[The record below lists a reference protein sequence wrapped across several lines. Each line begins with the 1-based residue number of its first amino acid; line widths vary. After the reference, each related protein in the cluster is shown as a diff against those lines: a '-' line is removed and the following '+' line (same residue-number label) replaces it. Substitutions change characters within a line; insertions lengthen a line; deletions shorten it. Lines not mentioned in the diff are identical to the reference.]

1 MTHRGLFTAA
11 TVLMVSA
18 SVVAGVRAKDG
29 DKDKAN
35 KAAAVMDAVV
45 DFGAQLPQP
54 TPAAKSHFLQPVGG
68 QPDDTTTIFRG
79 GTVTFRVNGGGH
91 GVSVYPVT
99 RNTTREDILAAMCPT
114 RSGCAADFFNS
125 ARTITDSEGN
135 VLLEIGTNP
144 PIARVDDPEH
154 IMMGAT
160 ALIQNGVDA
169 AGNPTF
175 APGAFHQGVNCL
187 EVGSPNCSLLRPPVV
202 PAPGTARP
210 IAEQIRV
217 AFPKKGRYL
226 AICMNRAHSF
236 NDWMFAFIDVVG
248 ADGDDQQ

>member
-1 MTHRGLFTAA
+1 MTGRLLTTAA
-11 TVLMVSA
+11 TVFFVGA
-18 SVVAGVRAKDG
+18 SLTTAVRAKDG
-29 DKDKAN
+29 DKDNN

-45 DFGAQLPQP
+45 DFGQPQP
-54 TPAAKSHFLQPVGG
+54 QGTPAAATHFLQPVGG

-99 RNTTREDILAAMCPT
+99 RDTTRDNILAAMCPT
-114 RSGCAADFFNS
+114 RSGCAADFLNS
-125 ARTITDSEGN
+125 AHTITDSEGN

-144 PIARVDDPEH
+144 PFARVDDPEH
-154 IMMGAT
+154 IMMGAA

-175 APGAFHQGVNCL
+175 ANGIFHQGTT
-187 EVGSPNCSLLRPPVV
+187 
-202 PAPGTARP
+202 APGVTPARP
-210 IAEQIRV
+210 VAEQIRV

-248 ADGDDQQ
+248 SDGDDQQ